1 MDMNEENK
9 CGENSG
15 GQEWRWCLV
24 GNIVGAHEFGE
35 EHEIRY
41 GTKHFS
47 VGTKVYV
54 YPEFPGMGNENIVVI
69 GIPRN
74 KRDFIEVVVR
84 RRSVENFRCK
94 KVFGPAVLKRMDNSK
109 YSWWWGNSEED
120 RNRIIQCVHYFNE
133 DIRNADKPDSS
144 EGLGGK
150 SEENKRASES
160 DRAAESKRTAESKS
174 TVSEERESGFWNGIK
189 GMPGLARKAF
199 ENVFEFFEYIL
210 KALTKVPPNSIV
222 RSTEDLWRI
231 SEESKE
237 KLR

>member
-1 MDMNEENK
+1 M
-9 CGENSG
+9 GP
-15 GQEWRWCLV
+15 
-24 GNIVGAHEFGE
+24 HEFGE
-35 EHEIRY
+35 EHEIKY

-47 VGTKVYV
+47 AGTKVYV
-54 YPEFPGMGNENIVVI
+54 YPEFGGMGNENIVVI

-74 KRDFIEVVVR
+74 KRNFIEVIVR

-94 KVFGPAVLKRMDNSK
+94 KVFSPAVLKRMENSK
-109 YSWWWGNSEED
+109 YSYWWGNSEED

-144 EGLGGK
+144 ESSGGK
-150 SEENKRASES
+150 SE
-160 DRAAESKRTAESKS
+160 ESKRTAESERTAERKS

-189 GMPGLARKAF
+189 EMPGLARKAF